1 MLVLLLKLT
10 KKGKVLTE
18 NVKMESKLSSNI
30 FERMLKEL
38 QKEEYII
45 IEKGVIRIGNS
56 NRLKLALKA
65 ASLGSDI
72 QEISSL
78 FSWQEFEDM
87 AALALER
94 NGYVVAKNVRF
105 KYSNRR
111 WEIDVVGCRKPL
123 VLCID
128 CKHWKRGLRPSAL
141 IRVVEKQAERSY
153 SLMEALPISSLR
165 LECAIW
171 RRAKFIPIILSLFP
185 SSYKFH
191 KAVPVVPV
199 LQFQDFLTQLPALVG
214 SLCYSTKNFHH
225 L

>member
-10 KKGKVLTE
+10 KTGKVLTE

-30 FERMLKEL
+30 FKKMLKEL
-38 QKEEYII
+38 QKEGYII

-56 NRLKLALKA
+56 NRLRLALKA

-214 SLCYSTKNFHH
+214 SLRYSTKNFHH

>member
-1 MLVLLLKLT
+1 LLILLLKLT
-10 KKGKVLTE
+10 KKGKVLTK
-18 NVKMESKLSSNI
+18 NVKMESRLSSNI
-30 FERMLKEL
+30 FKKMLKEL

-56 NRLKLALKA
+56 NRLRLALKA

-87 AALALER
+87 TALALER

-153 SLMEALPISSLR
+153 ALMEALPISSLR

-199 LQFQDFLTQLPALVG
+199 LQFQDFLTQLPALVE
-214 SLCYSTKNFHH
+214 SLRYSTKNFHH